1 MAASHPRSET
11 KLVFLLCEGFRIT
24 FFFQY
29 SIIIE
34 ELISLQKLQLRCMN
48 SFKSVR
54 YIWGYSDH
62 CGATVGR
69 QNGSKHHPRSE
80 TELVFLLLFTVTDS
94 ITKSFLKGLL
104 CYRAN
109 YMVDCRKAAASM
121 LKEIVLQKRHWF
133 AVNLLKATAEVYLP
147 HKYIIWSQGHQM
159 QCSPR

>member
-1 MAASHPRSET
+1 MRCVRAR
-11 KLVFLLCEGFRIT
+11 VFTVLIFIGEV
-24 FFFQY
+24 
-29 SIIIE
+29 
-34 ELISLQKLQLRCMN
+34 ISLQMLQLRYMN

-121 LKEIVLQKRHWF
+121 LKEIVLQNVIDLPSIYSKRRLRF
-133 AVNLLKATAEVYLP
+133 TCPRVRLAP
-147 HKYIIWSQGHQM
+147 YIIWSQGHQI